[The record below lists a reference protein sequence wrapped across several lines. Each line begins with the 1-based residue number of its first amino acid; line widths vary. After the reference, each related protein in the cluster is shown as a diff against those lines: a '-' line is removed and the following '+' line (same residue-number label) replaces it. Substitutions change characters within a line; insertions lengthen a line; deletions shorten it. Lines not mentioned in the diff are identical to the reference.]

1 MASPVAKARMPT
13 SGPGSKAC
21 RRSPATGGLSGERGF
36 TLLELLLVLLILAVS
51 AGVATLAL
59 RDNDATQ
66 LEREAVRLAALLE
79 MARAESRVSGS
90 AVRWMP
96 RAVDTSPAA
105 RQQSAAPPA
114 GFSFPGLSR
123 LAPLPTHWMDP
134 QVTAELSPPG
144 FLLLGPEAILPR
156 QRVLLRLRDQQLEI
170 SSDGLGPFEVAP
182 LAEAGS

>member
-1 MASPVAKARMPT
+1 MPT
-13 SGPGSKAC
+13 SVPGSRDPL
-21 RRSPATGGLSGERGF
+21 RRFAAFGGRIRRGF

-79 MARAESRVSGS
+79 MARAESRVSGT
-90 AVRWMP
+90 AVRWVP
-96 RAVDTSPAA
+96 RGADGAPAA
-105 RQQSAAPPA
+105 RREDGSPPA
-114 GFSFPGLSR
+114 GFGFPGLSR

-134 QVTAELSPPG
+134 QVTAEVPPPG
-144 FLLLGPEAILPR
+144 FLQLGPEAILPR
-156 QRVLLRLRDQQLEI
+156 QRVLLRLGDQQLEI

-182 LAEAGS
+182 LAQAAPT